1 MKAIFAAL
9 AAGGVLA
16 GCAASTDGLSQESA
30 HHTASELDVRAGDH
44 CDCNRALPGSTQS
57 SVWVPEVDR

>member
-1 MKAIFAAL
+1 MKGILAAL
-9 AAGGVLA
+9 AAGGLLA
-16 GCAASTDGLSQESA
+16 GCAVSTDGLSQESA
-30 HHTASELDVRAGDH
+30 HHTASELDLRTADH